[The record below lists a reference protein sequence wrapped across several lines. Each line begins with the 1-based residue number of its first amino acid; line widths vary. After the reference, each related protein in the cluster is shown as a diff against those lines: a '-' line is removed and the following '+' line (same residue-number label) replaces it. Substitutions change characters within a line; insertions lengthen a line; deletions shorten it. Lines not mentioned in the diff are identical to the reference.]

1 MGVMAITVIIK
12 QYLNEMKRSEQSLD
26 FMEFMISRAILLRQ
40 LLTQLRL

>member
-26 FMEFMISRAILLRQ
+26 FMEFMISRDILLRQ